1 MVYEL
6 QRFKDEQYC
15 EKRLYAYFCVNP
27 VSTVLD
33 PHSTARYQI
42 KDLDLIFSWV
52 PLNLKS
58 NKKCRI
64 YKCSNRGSNKLN
76 FQFFSP
82 FIRLDI
88 AIFRA
93 KNCFQCPDM
102 VLLVTPVKYF
112 NVQVCLHMFSG
123 QLVAKKWKEIEKKTK
138 L

>member
-1 MVYEL
+1 M
-6 QRFKDEQYC
+6 
-15 EKRLYAYFCVNP
+15 NP

-33 PHSTARYQI
+33 PRSTAKYQI

-64 YKCSNRGSNKLN
+64 YNRSNRGSHKLN
-76 FQFFSP
+76 FQFFLH
-82 FIRLDI
+82 FIGLDI

-93 KNCFQCPDM
+93 KNCSQCPDM

-112 NVQVCLHMFSG
+112 NAQVCLHRFSG